1 VRNTIVPLRQTQQQ
15 HSCTQLGPDAMT
27 LSHQQTAQA
36 CCLASTTAGARVA
49 AAAAALLL
57 LATLLLLLQP
67 HCSWKHMLVL
77 YGSQTAALVFDS
89 SGLDHP

>member
-1 VRNTIVPLRQTQQQ
+1 
-15 HSCTQLGPDAMT
+15 MT

-36 CCLASTTAGARVA
+36 CCLASTTAGARVAA